1 MGIVI
6 GIIIDVAVSAAAA
19 AAEAAADAAAA
30 ALAEAAAEAA
40 ADAAADAAA
49 EAAADAAAEAE
60 AEGAAE
66 TAAESEAESAAEGSE
81 EGASI
86 ASKVLRGFAKLSKL
100 IKEYFIIDAV
110 FKTAKVIIREIEG
123 SSGRVQK
130 LEKYVQVLI
139 EMGQKMN
146 SIREWLENH
155 QKDTVKLE
163 GIDVPVDSGVL
174 SKYMS
179 PLTAGVGRLR
189 NLSKNVETQNQ
200 QNEAMTDTQLEAM
213 RRCLVKVNTTFELLE
228 KFIGEKKGIVNV
240 FSSFPINKDEVNDW
254 KSELEN

>member
-6 GIIIDVAVSAAAA
+6 GIIIDVVVTAAAT

-30 ALAEAAAEAA
+30 ALAEAAAE
-40 ADAAADAAA
+40 AAADAAA

-66 TAAESEAESAAEGSE
+66 TAAESEAESAATGSG

-86 ASKVLRGFAKLSKL
+86 ATKVLRGIAKLSEL
-100 IKEYFIIDAV
+100 IKDFFGIDSV
-110 FKTAKVIIREIEG
+110 FKIAMSIIHDIEG
-123 SSGRVQK
+123 SSPRGRK
-130 LEKYVQVLI
+130 LEKYLKVLI
-139 EMGQKMN
+139 EMGKKMN
-146 SIREWLENH
+146 GIKEWIENH

-179 PLTAGVGRLR
+179 PLTAGVGHLR
-189 NLSKNVETQNQ
+189 NISNNVENQNK
-200 QNEAMTDTQLEAM
+200 QNKAMTETQLDAM
-213 RRCLVKVNTTFELLE
+213 RRCLVKVNTTFEQLA
-228 KFIGEKKGIVNV
+228 KFIDEKKSIVKV
-240 FSSFPINKDEVNDW
+240 LSSFPINKDEVNNW